1 MVRRCR
7 KLDQVKVVGSNK
19 VRALPAV
26 LQLRFAAQ
34 EHAQNAGQGRVAP
47 VLSLCPLQVMELWT
61 CDEPRLSL
69 VVCTAQRAYAR
80 RVSYSPAV
88 TVCSRWL
95 YHCQTKEHKRFIR
108 NFRSGVQLYIGEPS
122 GTRANWPLAI
132 QKLRT
137 ARAILPNDGYV
148 YHTLVNSPALSPLH
162 TATVRLRVF
171 NDSVQGGGAPLT
183 YADMCL
189 HWCTGRPSTSS
200 ISWRKNP

>member
-69 VVCTAQRAYAR
+69 VVSTAQRAYAR

-148 YHTLVNSPALSPLH
+148 YHTLANSPAL
-162 TATVRLRVF
+162 
-171 NDSVQGGGAPLT
+171 
-183 YADMCL
+183 
-189 HWCTGRPSTSS
+189 
-200 ISWRKNP
+200 